1 MIPPKAIAEESKEK
15 PFNPE
20 ETGKILIPKEAVI
33 SPSSVVRKQTS
44 VKNGMGQNSVKDEDE
59 DSEFFVHADMLN
71 YDHGHDQREE
81 VMKNFDEVSFDCF
94 NFRGVYDAIS
104 LQFMI
109 YKIFKKYNMVGEESL
124 FFI

>member
-1 MIPPKAIAEESKEK
+1 
-15 PFNPE
+15 
-20 ETGKILIPKEAVI
+20 
-33 SPSSVVRKQTS
+33 
-44 VKNGMGQNSVKDEDE
+44 
-59 DSEFFVHADMLN
+59 
-71 YDHGHDQREE
+71 
-81 VMKNFDEVSFDCF
+81 MKNFDEVSFDCF